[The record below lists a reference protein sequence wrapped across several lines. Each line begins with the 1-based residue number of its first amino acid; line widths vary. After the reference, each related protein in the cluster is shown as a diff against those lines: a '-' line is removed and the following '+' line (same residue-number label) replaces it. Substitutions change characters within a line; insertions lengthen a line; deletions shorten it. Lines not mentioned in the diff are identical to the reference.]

1 MIIVVVVHHKICY
14 MAVTVAGGGLR
25 LAGGGLRWVAGG
37 GWRWVAGGYLYMVY
51 SPMAME
57 AQCLILIILKMAAEY
72 LWC

>member
-25 LAGGGLRWVAGG
+25 LAGGG
-37 GWRWVAGGYLYMVY
+37 WRWVAGGYLYMVY

-57 AQCLILIILKMAAEY
+57 AQCVILIILKMAAEY